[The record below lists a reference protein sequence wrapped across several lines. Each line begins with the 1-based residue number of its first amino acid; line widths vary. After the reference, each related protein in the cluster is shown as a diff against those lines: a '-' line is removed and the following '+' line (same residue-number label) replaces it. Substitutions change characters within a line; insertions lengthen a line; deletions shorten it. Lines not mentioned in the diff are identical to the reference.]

1 MGHSPEVIREAV
13 LVVGSELRAGPRAI
27 RSLKRAGYR
36 VLGAHVRDPFGGR
49 SLACPRPLRHPC
61 LDGDPERLAEWLDA
75 TVRRYGVAAVLP
87 ANEDAAR
94 AVARSPEALG
104 DAVRVGPDAEQY
116 AALCDKWHLAQTAQ
130 AADVPHPA
138 TVLVGPQTSPD
149 DVHLPAIVKPR
160 ESGEGVEQVAL
171 KAEIVRTREELETVL
186 ALLARHGAEAVAQ
199 ELVAGPRWSIHGVST
214 RDGLVA
220 VATRVVRDYPRGRGI
235 TSLGEGMPVP
245 ADLHAA
251 VERLCAAVGYRGG
264 LSVNV
269 IERGGQLV
277 VHDVNLRLPAAMGMS
292 MAAGLDMPRLAVDDA
307 LGKPIADLI
316 PDGFRHSRY
325 ISIDL
330 EAAALVDAL
339 RGRTRD
345 ERPASLVRGAASHLR
360 AGGRVVIDPNP
371 LDPFWLPLTGVR
383 MARRHAARLVRPP
396 APRPGPAVG
405 YPAVR
410 GPEGPGPT

>member
-1 MGHSPEVIREAV
+1 MGDSPLVREEAV

-61 LDGDPERLAEWLDA
+61 LDGDPAEFAEWLA
-75 TVRRYGVAAVLP
+75 GTVRRYGVVAVLG

-94 AVARSPEALG
+94 SIARSPEALG
-104 DAVRVGPDAEQY
+104 DAVRVGPDEAQY
-116 AALCDKWHLAQTAQ
+116 AALCDKWRLARTAR

-138 TVLVGPQTSPD
+138 TVLIGPGTTPD
-149 DVHLPAIVKPR
+149 DIALPAIVKPR

-186 ALLARHGAEAVAQ
+186 SLLARHRAEAVAQ
-199 ELVAGPRWSIHGVST
+199 ELVSGPRWSIHGVST

-245 ADLHAA
+245 HELDAA
-251 VERLCAAVGYRGG
+251 VERLCATVGYRGG

-269 IERGGQLV
+269 IERGGRLV

-292 MAAGLDMPRLAVDDA
+292 M
-307 LGKPIADLI
+307 
-316 PDGFRHSRY
+316 
-325 ISIDL
+325 
-330 EAAALVDAL
+330 
-339 RGRTRD
+339 
-345 ERPASLVRGAASHLR
+345 
-360 AGGRVVIDPNP
+360 
-371 LDPFWLPLTGVR
+371 
-383 MARRHAARLVRPP
+383 
-396 APRPGPAVG
+396 
-405 YPAVR
+405 
-410 GPEGPGPT
+410 